1 MGMYLSNLAYFTA
14 ILAIMNPIA
23 SIDAAIKMSYLN
35 NNKTIETQIIIASV
49 LAATILNILSFCEMS
64 INVDLLQTTTA
75 ILLLLK
81 AIMMLKITP
90 KDNEIDFTPLNNK
103 SSIVT
108 PLLSPLIIGPEL
120 LLVIIFMSTAATSIN
135 QKINLIF
142 LNTSAI
148 FMVSIIFLSAVRFN
162 IKINKIV
169 TCILT
174 RFLGIIIM
182 FLAVYLL
189 SGGIKGLYN
198 FTNIM

>member
-1 MGMYLSNLAYFTA
+1 MYLSNLAYFTA

-64 INVDLLQTTTA
+64 INLDLLQTTTA

>member
-1 MGMYLSNLAYFTA
+1 MYLSNLAYFTA